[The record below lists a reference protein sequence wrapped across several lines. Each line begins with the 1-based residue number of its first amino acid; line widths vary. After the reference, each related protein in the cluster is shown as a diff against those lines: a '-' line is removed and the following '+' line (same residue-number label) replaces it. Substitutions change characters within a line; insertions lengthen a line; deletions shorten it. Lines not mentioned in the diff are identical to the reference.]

1 MSPSPSAPSVGL
13 VGDLGGTNARFAL
26 AEIAAHGEP
35 RIREPKALPAQDFAD
50 PQAAIDAYLAGAD
63 TPKLA
68 FAALACAGPIEDGRV
83 TMTNLAWTLDE
94 AILREALKTDRVRLL
109 NDLAAAAWA
118 APALGAEDLAPIGAH
133 PPPKDGTIA
142 VFGAGTGT
150 NCAAYL
156 SGDGREAVLAGEGGH
171 IGFAPADETE
181 VAILGQ
187 LAGRFGRVS
196 LERLASGP
204 GLLNIYEAL
213 CALAG
218 RKARCDDP
226 AAVADLA
233 KAGDA
238 DAAAALDRLA
248 RVLGAAAGDF
258 ALIFNAAAVYLAGGM
273 AGHVLTTE
281 ARKAAFRERFED
293 KGRFSARQARVGAF
307 VITSPYVA
315 LLGAARAMGASAR

>member
-26 AEIAAHGEP
+26 AEVAPGGEA
-35 RIREPKALPAQDFAD
+35 RIREPKALPARDFAD
-50 PQAAIDAYLAGAD
+50 PQAAIDAYLAGAGA
-63 TPKLA
+63 PGLA
-68 FAALACAGPIEDGRV
+68 FAALACAGPIENGRV

-94 AILREALKTDRVRLL
+94 AVLRKELDVERVRLL

-118 APALGAEDLAPIGAH
+118 APALEARDLAPIGPHAG
-133 PPPKDGTIA
+133 PAEGAVA

-156 SGDGREAVLAGEGGH
+156 PGEGREMALAGEGGH
-171 IGFAPADETE
+171 IGFAPADEAE
-181 VAILGQ
+181 IAILRQ

-218 RKARCDDP
+218 RPARCDDP

-238 DAAAALDRLA
+238 DAAAALDRFA

-273 AGHVLTTE
+273 AGHVLTTP
-281 ARKAAFRERFED
+281 ARKAAFRQRFED
-293 KGRFSARQARVGAF
+293 KGRFSARLARVGAF
-307 VITSPYVA
+307 VITNPYVA
-315 LLGAARAMGASAR
+315 LLGAARAMGR